1 MCSLLCSELQFYKKK
16 HNLLEKKT
24 SSVNQGPNL
33 EVVELQNE
41 YSVSKNQNHSSFI
54 KGKPIFLTSIPISFF
69 LFFVSYFNN
78 HMKQVQFLEPENY
91 PVNFSSIHIFYKA
104 TFKFRNKLR
113 LQPLVGSPITLW
125 GEITI
130 IKLDMDIID
139 TTIRKL
145 LIYCMKK

>member
-69 LFFVSYFNN
+69 FFLWVISTIIWNKFSFWSLKIIQSIFINS
-78 HMKQVQFLEPENY
+78 HFLQGHIQVQKQTQAAATSWKPN
-91 PVNFSSIHIFYKA
+91 HIMRWDY
-104 TFKFRNKLR
+104 
-113 LQPLVGSPITLW
+113 
-125 GEITI
+125 
-130 IKLDMDIID
+130 
-139 TTIRKL
+139 
-145 LIYCMKK
+145 YH